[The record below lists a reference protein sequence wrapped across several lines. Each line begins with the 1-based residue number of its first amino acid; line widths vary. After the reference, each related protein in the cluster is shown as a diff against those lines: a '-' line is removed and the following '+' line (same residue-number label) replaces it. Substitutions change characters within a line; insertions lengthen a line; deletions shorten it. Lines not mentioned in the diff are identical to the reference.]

1 MDPQHCD
8 SFIILVQDTSLLH
21 IFIIVA
27 FATFCSWEL
36 KFANFLRSCYTRH
49 QRNFFWES
57 FATVFLNMLLET
69 LTQPCL
75 LYFVQENIWHIFA
88 FYIFYKKT
96 YGISLLFI
104 FSTRKLLANLCVFNF
119 SYEKT
124 YPHLCLIYFCK
135 KTFATALNKNFF
147 TVKLL
152 AHLCRNF
159 FLPVLSSWNPPTFP
173 LLCIQSSRSSS
184 SLFGMFY

>member
-8 SFIILVQDTSLLH
+8 SFIILVQETSLLH

-96 YGISLLFI
+96 YGISLLII
-104 FSTRKLLANLCVFNF
+104 FSTRKHMAHICFL
-119 SYEKT
+119 
-124 YPHLCLIYFCK
+124 YFLQENIWHIFAFYIFYK
-135 KTFATALNKNFF
+135 KTFGK
-147 TVKLL
+147 
-152 AHLCRNF
+152 
-159 FLPVLSSWNPPTFP
+159 
-173 LLCIQSSRSSS
+173 
-184 SLFGMFY
+184 SLRF